1 MHSPRLQRYWFAAL
15 WLLFPW
21 PLLVLQD
28 AFVPAARY
36 VLLGG
41 VAAIV
46 AIAEGAAGPVGLLV
60 LLFLGWGALTSLLC
74 WLLAWSIARLLDH
87 VPETTANMATIAI
100 LVLGLLWALFLE
112 PYSTPFGR
120 ALRGGLLEV
129 LS

>member
-46 AIAEGAAGPVGLLV
+46 AFAEGAAGPVGEDPP
-60 LLFLGWGALTSLLC
+60 GAEGRRGEHDG
-74 WLLAWSIARLLDH
+74 ADDAR
-87 VPETTANMATIAI
+87 
-100 LVLGLLWALFLE
+100 
-112 PYSTPFGR
+112 
-120 ALRGGLLEV
+120 
-129 LS
+129 